1 VIATVQNITV
11 IQLALKRMIMF
22 KQKGASLVEFMI
34 ASAFGLISLATVGS
48 IYVSGQRVIM
58 ERSKELMLLQN
69 SESVV
74 QMLKSDIQRAGF
86 DGNDGNSIKISGS
99 SNTIYTLDD
108 VDRGVIAY
116 AYYIGVSGAGASSFP
131 LYKNVAYEQR
141 VSTPESLFVCEKKQ
155 TTIWDVDDVINLAG
169 TRSCKNLFDKKVIHV
184 NRFDLTSELLES
196 TDAKSVLVTVTLGT
210 ELKDATDI
218 RTQQSF
224 TAMQRNWQ

>member
-1 VIATVQNITV
+1 
-11 IQLALKRMIMF
+11 MF
-22 KQKGASLVEFMI
+22 KQKGASLIEFMI
-34 ASAFGLISLATVGS
+34 ASVLGLISLATVGS

-86 DGNDGNSIKISGS
+86 DGNNGHSIKISGS
-99 SNTIYTLDD
+99 ANTIYTLDD
-108 VDRGVIAY
+108 VDRGLIAY
-116 AYYIGVSGAGASSFP
+116 AYYIGVSGSAP

-141 VSTPESLFVCEKKQ
+141 VNTPESLFVCEKKQ
-155 TTIWDVDDVINLAG
+155 ITIWDVNDVVNLAG
-169 TRSCKNLFDKKVIHV
+169 TGSCNTLFDKKVIHV
-184 NRFDLTSELLES
+184 NRFDLTSDLLES
-196 TDAKSVLVTVTLGT
+196 TDAKSAMVTITLGT
-210 ELKDATDI
+210 ELKDVTDI

>member
-1 VIATVQNITV
+1 
-11 IQLALKRMIMF
+11 MF

-34 ASAFGLISLATVGS
+34 ASALGFISLATVGS

-86 DGNDGNSIKISGS
+86 DGNDGHSIKISGS
-99 SNTIYTLDD
+99 ANTIYTLDD
-108 VDRGVIAY
+108 VDRGLIAY
-116 AYYIGVSGAGASSFP
+116 AYYIGVSGSAP

-141 VSTPESLFVCEKKQ
+141 VNTPESLFVCEKKQ
-155 TTIWDVDDVINLAG
+155 ITIWDVNDVVNLAG
-169 TRSCKNLFDKKVIHV
+169 TGSCNTLFDKKVIHV
-184 NRFDLTSELLES
+184 NRFDLASELLES
-196 TDAKSVLVTVTLGT
+196 TDAKSALVTIKLGT

>member
-1 VIATVQNITV
+1 
-11 IQLALKRMIMF
+11 MF

-34 ASAFGLISLATVGS
+34 ASALGLISLATVGS

-86 DGNDGNSIKISGS
+86 DGNDGHSIKISGS
-99 SNTIYTLDD
+99 ANTIYTLDD
-108 VDRGVIAY
+108 VDRGLIAY
-116 AYYIGVSGAGASSFP
+116 AYYIGVSGSAP

-141 VSTPESLFVCEKKQ
+141 VNTPESLFVCEKKQ
-155 TTIWDVDDVINLAG
+155 ITIWDVNDVVNLAG
-169 TRSCKNLFDKKVIHV
+169 TGSCNTLFDKKVIHV
-184 NRFDLTSELLES
+184 NRFDLASELLES
-196 TDAKSVLVTVTLGT
+196 TDAKSALVTITLGT

-218 RTQQSF
+218 RSQQSF
-224 TAMQRNWQ
+224 TTMQRNWQ

>member
-1 VIATVQNITV
+1 
-11 IQLALKRMIMF
+11 MF
-22 KQKGASLVEFMI
+22 KQKGESLVEFMI
-34 ASAFGLISLATVGS
+34 ASALGLISLATVGS

-86 DGNDGNSIKISGS
+86 DGNDGHSIKISGS
-99 SNTIYTLDD
+99 ANTIYTLDD
-108 VDRGVIAY
+108 VDRGLIAY
-116 AYYIGVSGAGASSFP
+116 AYYIGVSGSAP

-141 VSTPESLFVCEKKQ
+141 VNTPESLFVCEKKQ
-155 TTIWDVDDVINLAG
+155 ITIWDVNDVVNLAG
-169 TRSCKNLFDKKVIHV
+169 TGSCNTLFDKKVIHV
-184 NRFDLTSELLES
+184 NRFDLASELLES
-196 TDAKSVLVTVTLGT
+196 TDAKSALVTITLGT

>member
-1 VIATVQNITV
+1 
-11 IQLALKRMIMF
+11 MF

-34 ASAFGLISLATVGS
+34 ASALGLISLATVGS

-86 DGNDGNSIKISGS
+86 DGNDGHSIKISGS
-99 SNTIYTLDD
+99 ANTIYTLDD
-108 VDRGVIAY
+108 VDRGLIAY
-116 AYYIGVSGAGASSFP
+116 AYYIGVSGSAS

-141 VSTPESLFVCEKKQ
+141 VNTPESLFVCEKKQ
-155 TTIWDVDDVINLAG
+155 ITIWDVNDVVNLAG
-169 TRSCKNLFDKKVIHV
+169 TGSCNTLFDKKVIHV
-184 NRFDLTSELLES
+184 NRFDLASELLES
-196 TDAKSVLVTVTLGT
+196 TDAKSALVTITLGT

-224 TAMQRNWQ
+224 TTMQRNWQ

>member
-1 VIATVQNITV
+1 
-11 IQLALKRMIMF
+11 MF

-34 ASAFGLISLATVGS
+34 ASALGLISLATVGS

-86 DGNDGNSIKISGS
+86 DGNDGHSIKISGS
-99 SNTIYTLDD
+99 ANTIYTLDD
-108 VDRGVIAY
+108 VDRGLIAY
-116 AYYIGVSGAGASSFP
+116 AYYIGVSGSAP

-141 VSTPESLFVCEKKQ
+141 VNTPESLFVCEKKQ
-155 TTIWDVDDVINLAG
+155 ITIWDVNDVVNLAG
-169 TRSCKNLFDKKVIHV
+169 TGSCNTLFDKKVIHV
-184 NRFDLTSELLES
+184 NRFDLASELLES
-196 TDAKSVLVTVTLGT
+196 TDAKSALVTITLGT

-218 RTQQSF
+218 RMQQSF

>member
-1 VIATVQNITV
+1 
-11 IQLALKRMIMF
+11 
-22 KQKGASLVEFMI
+22 GASLVEFMI
-34 ASAFGLISLATVGS
+34 ASALGLISLATVGS

-86 DGNDGNSIKISGS
+86 DGNDGHSIKISGS
-99 SNTIYTLDD
+99 ANTIYTLDD
-108 VDRGVIAY
+108 VDRGLIAY
-116 AYYIGVSGAGASSFP
+116 AYYIGVSGSAP

-141 VSTPESLFVCEKKQ
+141 VNTPESLFVCEKKQ
-155 TTIWDVDDVINLAG
+155 ITIWDVNDVVNLAG
-169 TRSCKNLFDKKVIHV
+169 TGSCNTLFDKKVIHV
-184 NRFDLTSELLES
+184 NRFDLASELLES
-196 TDAKSVLVTVTLGT
+196 TDAKSALVTITLGT

>member
-1 VIATVQNITV
+1 
-11 IQLALKRMIMF
+11 MF

-34 ASAFGLISLATVGS
+34 ASALGLISLATVGS

-86 DGNDGNSIKISGS
+86 DGNDGHSIKISGS
-99 SNTIYTLDD
+99 ANTIYTLDD
-108 VDRGVIAY
+108 VDRGLIAY
-116 AYYIGVSGAGASSFP
+116 AYYIGVSGSAP

-141 VSTPESLFVCEKKQ
+141 VNTPESLFVCEKKQ
-155 TTIWDVDDVINLAG
+155 ITIWDVNDVVNLAG
-169 TRSCKNLFDKKVIHV
+169 TGSCNTLFDKKVIHV

-196 TDAKSVLVTVTLGT
+196 TDAKSALVTITLGT

>member
-1 VIATVQNITV
+1 
-11 IQLALKRMIMF
+11 MF
-22 KQKGASLVEFMI
+22 KQKGASLIEFMI
-34 ASAFGLISLATVGS
+34 ASVLGLISLATVGS

-86 DGNDGNSIKISGS
+86 DGNNGHSIKISGS
-99 SNTIYTLDD
+99 ANTIYTLDD
-108 VDRGVIAY
+108 VDIGLIAY
-116 AYYIGVSGAGASSFP
+116 AYYIGVSGSAP

-141 VSTPESLFVCEKKQ
+141 VNTPESLFVCEKKQ
-155 TTIWDVDDVINLAG
+155 ITIWDVNDVVNLAG
-169 TRSCKNLFDKKVIHV
+169 TGSCNTLFDKKVIHV
-184 NRFDLTSELLES
+184 NRFDLTSDLLES
-196 TDAKSVLVTVTLGT
+196 TDAKSALVTITLGT
-210 ELKDATDI
+210 ELKDVTDI

>member
-1 VIATVQNITV
+1 
-11 IQLALKRMIMF
+11 MF

-34 ASAFGLISLATVGS
+34 ASALGLISLATVGS

-74 QMLKSDIQRAGF
+74 QMLKSDMQRAGF
-86 DGNDGNSIKISGS
+86 DGNDGHSIKISGS
-99 SNTIYTLDD
+99 ANTIYTLDD
-108 VDRGVIAY
+108 VDRGLIAY
-116 AYYIGVSGAGASSFP
+116 AYYIGVSGSAP

-141 VSTPESLFVCEKKQ
+141 VNTPESLFVCEKKQ
-155 TTIWDVDDVINLAG
+155 ITIWDVNDVVNLAG
-169 TRSCKNLFDKKVIHV
+169 TGSCNTLFDKKVIHV
-184 NRFDLTSELLES
+184 NRFDLASELLES
-196 TDAKSVLVTVTLGT
+196 TDAKSALVTITLGT

-224 TAMQRNWQ
+224 TTMQRNWQ

>member
-1 VIATVQNITV
+1 
-11 IQLALKRMIMF
+11 MF

-34 ASAFGLISLATVGS
+34 ASALGLISLATVGS

-58 ERSKELMLLQN
+58 ESSKELMLLQN

-86 DGNDGNSIKISGS
+86 DGNDGHSIKISGS
-99 SNTIYTLDD
+99 ANTIYTLDD
-108 VDRGVIAY
+108 VDRGLIAY
-116 AYYIGVSGAGASSFP
+116 AYYIGVSGSAP

-141 VSTPESLFVCEKKQ
+141 VNTPESLFVCEKKQ
-155 TTIWDVDDVINLAG
+155 ITIWDVNDVVNLAG
-169 TRSCKNLFDKKVIHV
+169 TGSCNTLFDKKVIHV
-184 NRFDLTSELLES
+184 NRFDLASELLES
-196 TDAKSVLVTVTLGT
+196 TDAKSALVTITLGT

>member
-1 VIATVQNITV
+1 
-11 IQLALKRMIMF
+11 MF

-34 ASAFGLISLATVGS
+34 ASALGLISLATVGS

-86 DGNDGNSIKISGS
+86 DGNDGHSIKISGS
-99 SNTIYTLDD
+99 ANTIYTLDD
-108 VDRGVIAY
+108 VDRGLIAY
-116 AYYIGVSGAGASSFP
+116 AYNIGVSGSAP

-141 VSTPESLFVCEKKQ
+141 VNTPESLFVCEKKQ
-155 TTIWDVDDVINLAG
+155 ITIWDVNDVVNLAG
-169 TRSCKNLFDKKVIHV
+169 TGSCNTLFDKKVIHV

-196 TDAKSVLVTVTLGT
+196 TDAKSALVTITLGT

-224 TAMQRNWQ
+224 TTMQRNWQ

>member
-1 VIATVQNITV
+1 
-11 IQLALKRMIMF
+11 MF

-34 ASAFGLISLATVGS
+34 ASALGLISLATVGS

-86 DGNDGNSIKISGS
+86 DGNDGHSIKISGS
-99 SNTIYTLDD
+99 ANTIYTLDD
-108 VDRGVIAY
+108 VDRGLIAY
-116 AYYIGVSGAGASSFP
+116 AYYIGVSGSAP

-141 VSTPESLFVCEKKQ
+141 VNTPESLFVCEKKQ
-155 TTIWDVDDVINLAG
+155 ITIWDVNDVVNLAG
-169 TRSCKNLFDKKVIHV
+169 TGSCNTLFDKKVIHV
-184 NRFDLTSELLES
+184 NRFDLASELLES
-196 TDAKSVLVTVTLGT
+196 TDAKSALVAITLGT

-224 TAMQRNWQ
+224 TTMQRNWQ

>member
-1 VIATVQNITV
+1 
-11 IQLALKRMIMF
+11 MF

-34 ASAFGLISLATVGS
+34 ASVLGLISLATVGS

-86 DGNDGNSIKISGS
+86 DGNDGHSIKISGS
-99 SNTIYTLDD
+99 ANTIYTLDD
-108 VDRGVIAY
+108 VDRGLIAY
-116 AYYIGVSGAGASSFP
+116 AYYIGVSGSAP

-141 VSTPESLFVCEKKQ
+141 VNTPESLFVCEKKQ
-155 TTIWDVDDVINLAG
+155 ITIWDVNDVVNLAG
-169 TRSCKNLFDKKVIHV
+169 TGSCNTLFDKKVIHV
-184 NRFDLTSELLES
+184 NRFDLASELLES
-196 TDAKSVLVTVTLGT
+196 TDAKSALVTITLGT

-218 RTQQSF
+218 RMQQSF

>member
-1 VIATVQNITV
+1 
-11 IQLALKRMIMF
+11 MF

-34 ASAFGLISLATVGS
+34 ASALGLISLATVGS

-86 DGNDGNSIKISGS
+86 DGNDGHSIKISGS
-99 SNTIYTLDD
+99 ANTIYTLDD
-108 VDRGVIAY
+108 VDRGLIAY
-116 AYYIGVSGAGASSFP
+116 AYYIGVSGSAP

-141 VSTPESLFVCEKKQ
+141 VNTPESLFVCEKKQ
-155 TTIWDVDDVINLAG
+155 ITIWNVNDVVNLAG
-169 TRSCKNLFDKKVIHV
+169 TGSCNTLFDKKVIHV
-184 NRFDLTSELLES
+184 NRFDLASELLES
-196 TDAKSVLVTVTLGT
+196 TDAKSALVTITLGT

>member
-1 VIATVQNITV
+1 
-11 IQLALKRMIMF
+11 MF
-22 KQKGASLVEFMI
+22 KQKGASLIEFMI
-34 ASAFGLISLATVGS
+34 ASVLGLISLATVGS

-86 DGNDGNSIKISGS
+86 DGNNGHSIKISGS
-99 SNTIYTLDD
+99 ANTIYTLDD
-108 VDRGVIAY
+108 VDRGLIAY
-116 AYYIGVSGAGASSFP
+116 AYYIGVSGSAP

-141 VSTPESLFVCEKKQ
+141 VNTLESLFVCEKKQ
-155 TTIWDVDDVINLAG
+155 ITIWDVNDVVNLAG
-169 TRSCKNLFDKKVIHV
+169 TGSCNTLFDKKVIHV
-184 NRFDLTSELLES
+184 NRFDLTSDLLES
-196 TDAKSVLVTVTLGT
+196 TDAKSALVTITLGT
-210 ELKDATDI
+210 ELKDVTDI

>member
-1 VIATVQNITV
+1 
-11 IQLALKRMIMF
+11 MF

-34 ASAFGLISLATVGS
+34 ASALGLISLATVGS
-48 IYVSGQRVIM
+48 IYMSGQRVIM

-86 DGNDGNSIKISGS
+86 DGNDGHSIKISGS
-99 SNTIYTLDD
+99 ANTIYTLDD
-108 VDRGVIAY
+108 VDRGLIAY
-116 AYYIGVSGAGASSFP
+116 VYYIGVSGSAP

-141 VSTPESLFVCEKKQ
+141 VNTPESLFVCEKKQ
-155 TTIWDVDDVINLAG
+155 ITIWDVNDVVNLAG
-169 TRSCKNLFDKKVIHV
+169 TGSCNTLFDKKVIHV

-196 TDAKSVLVTVTLGT
+196 TDAKSALVTITLGT

>member
-1 VIATVQNITV
+1 
-11 IQLALKRMIMF
+11 MF

-34 ASAFGLISLATVGS
+34 ASALGLISLATVGA

-86 DGNDGNSIKISGS
+86 DGNDGHSIKISGS
-99 SNTIYTLDD
+99 ANTIYTLDD
-108 VDRGVIAY
+108 VDRGLIAY
-116 AYYIGVSGAGASSFP
+116 AYYIGVSGSAP

-141 VSTPESLFVCEKKQ
+141 VNTPESLFVCEKKQ
-155 TTIWDVDDVINLAG
+155 ITIWDVNDVVNLAG
-169 TRSCKNLFDKKVIHV
+169 TGSCNTLFDKKVIHV
-184 NRFDLTSELLES
+184 NRFDLASELLES
-196 TDAKSVLVTVTLGT
+196 TDAKSALVTITLGT

>member
-1 VIATVQNITV
+1 
-11 IQLALKRMIMF
+11 MF

-34 ASAFGLISLATVGS
+34 ASALGLVSLATVGS

-86 DGNDGNSIKISGS
+86 DGNDGHSIKISGS
-99 SNTIYTLDD
+99 ANTIYTLDD
-108 VDRGVIAY
+108 VDRGLIAY
-116 AYYIGVSGAGASSFP
+116 AYYIGVSGSAP

-141 VSTPESLFVCEKKQ
+141 VNTPESLFVCEKKQ
-155 TTIWDVDDVINLAG
+155 ITIWDVNDVVNLAG
-169 TRSCKNLFDKKVIHV
+169 TGSCNTLFDKKVIHV
-184 NRFDLTSELLES
+184 NRFDLASELLES
-196 TDAKSVLVTVTLGT
+196 TDAKSALVTITLGT

>member
-1 VIATVQNITV
+1 
-11 IQLALKRMIMF
+11 MF

-34 ASAFGLISLATVGS
+34 ASALGLISLATVGS

-86 DGNDGNSIKISGS
+86 DGNDGHSIKISGS
-99 SNTIYTLDD
+99 ANTIYTLDD
-108 VDRGVIAY
+108 VDRGLIAY
-116 AYYIGVSGAGASSFP
+116 AYYIGVSGSAP

-141 VSTPESLFVCEKKQ
+141 VNTPESLFVCEKKQ
-155 TTIWDVDDVINLAG
+155 ITIWDVNDVVNLAG
-169 TRSCKNLFDKKVIHV
+169 TGSCNTLFDKKVIYV
-184 NRFDLTSELLES
+184 NRFDLASELLES
-196 TDAKSVLVTVTLGT
+196 TDAKSALVTITLGT

-224 TAMQRNWQ
+224 TTMQRNWQ

>member
-1 VIATVQNITV
+1 
-11 IQLALKRMIMF
+11 MF

-34 ASAFGLISLATVGS
+34 ASALGLISLATVGS

-74 QMLKSDIQRAGF
+74 QMLKSDILRAGF
-86 DGNDGNSIKISGS
+86 DGNDGHSIKISGS
-99 SNTIYTLDD
+99 ANTIYTLDD
-108 VDRGVIAY
+108 VDRGLIAY
-116 AYYIGVSGAGASSFP
+116 AYYIGVSGSAP

-141 VSTPESLFVCEKKQ
+141 VNTPESLFVCEKKQ
-155 TTIWDVDDVINLAG
+155 ITIWDVNDVVNLAG
-169 TRSCKNLFDKKVIHV
+169 TGSCNTLFDKKVIHV
-184 NRFDLTSELLES
+184 NRFDLASELLES
-196 TDAKSVLVTVTLGT
+196 TDAKSALVTITLGT

>member
-1 VIATVQNITV
+1 
-11 IQLALKRMIMF
+11 MF
-22 KQKGASLVEFMI
+22 KQKGVSLIEFMI
-34 ASAFGLISLATVGS
+34 ASVLGLISLATVGS

-86 DGNDGNSIKISGS
+86 DGNNGHSIKISGS
-99 SNTIYTLDD
+99 ANTIYTLDD
-108 VDRGVIAY
+108 VDRGLIAY
-116 AYYIGVSGAGASSFP
+116 AYYIGVSGSAP

-141 VSTPESLFVCEKKQ
+141 VNTPESLFVCEKKQ
-155 TTIWDVDDVINLAG
+155 ITIWDVNDVVNLAG
-169 TRSCKNLFDKKVIHV
+169 TGSCNTLFDKKVIHV
-184 NRFDLTSELLES
+184 NRFDLTSDLLES
-196 TDAKSVLVTVTLGT
+196 TDAKSALVTITLGT
-210 ELKDATDI
+210 ELKDVTDI

>member
-1 VIATVQNITV
+1 
-11 IQLALKRMIMF
+11 MF

-34 ASAFGLISLATVGS
+34 ASVLGLISLAAVGS

-86 DGNDGNSIKISGS
+86 DGNDGHSIKISGS
-99 SNTIYTLDD
+99 ANTIYTLDD
-108 VDRGVIAY
+108 VDRGLIAY
-116 AYYIGVSGAGASSFP
+116 AYYIGVSGSAP

-141 VSTPESLFVCEKKQ
+141 VNTPESLFVCEKKQ
-155 TTIWDVDDVINLAG
+155 ITIWDVNDVVNLAG
-169 TRSCKNLFDKKVIHV
+169 TGSCNTLFDKKVIHV
-184 NRFDLTSELLES
+184 NRFDLASELLES
-196 TDAKSVLVTVTLGT
+196 TDAKSALVTITLGT

>member
-1 VIATVQNITV
+1 
-11 IQLALKRMIMF
+11 MF

-34 ASAFGLISLATVGS
+34 ASALGLISLATVGS

-86 DGNDGNSIKISGS
+86 DGNNGHSIKISGS
-99 SNTIYTLDD
+99 ANTIYTLDD
-108 VDRGVIAY
+108 VDRGLIAY
-116 AYYIGVSGAGASSFP
+116 AYYIGVSGSAP

-141 VSTPESLFVCEKKQ
+141 VNTPESLFVCEKKQ
-155 TTIWDVDDVINLAG
+155 ITIWDVNDVVNLAG
-169 TRSCKNLFDKKVIHV
+169 TGSCNTLFDKKVIHV
-184 NRFDLTSELLES
+184 NRFDLTSDLLES
-196 TDAKSVLVTVTLGT
+196 TDAKSALVTITLGT
-210 ELKDATDI
+210 ELKDVTDI

>member
-1 VIATVQNITV
+1 
-11 IQLALKRMIMF
+11 
-22 KQKGASLVEFMI
+22 MI
-34 ASAFGLISLATVGS
+34 ASALGLISLATVGS

-86 DGNDGNSIKISGS
+86 DGNDGHSIKISGS
-99 SNTIYTLDD
+99 ANTIYTLDD
-108 VDRGVIAY
+108 VDRGLIAY
-116 AYYIGVSGAGASSFP
+116 AYYIGVSGSAP

-141 VSTPESLFVCEKKQ
+141 VNTPESLFVCEKKQ
-155 TTIWDVDDVINLAG
+155 ITIWDVNDVVNLAG
-169 TRSCKNLFDKKVIHV
+169 TGSCNTLFDKKVIHV
-184 NRFDLTSELLES
+184 NRFDLASELLES
-196 TDAKSVLVTVTLGT
+196 TDAKSALVTITLGT

>member
-1 VIATVQNITV
+1 
-11 IQLALKRMIMF
+11 MF

-34 ASAFGLISLATVGS
+34 ASALGLISLATVGS

-86 DGNDGNSIKISGS
+86 DGNDGHSIKISGS
-99 SNTIYTLDD
+99 ANTIYTLDD
-108 VDRGVIAY
+108 VDRGLIAY
-116 AYYIGVSGAGASSFP
+116 AYYIGVSGSAP

-141 VSTPESLFVCEKKQ
+141 DNMPESLFVCEKKQ
-155 TTIWDVDDVINLAG
+155 ITIWDVNDVVNLAG
-169 TRSCKNLFDKKVIHV
+169 TGSCNTLFDKKVIHV
-184 NRFDLTSELLES
+184 NRFDLASELLES
-196 TDAKSVLVTVTLGT
+196 TDAKSALVTITLGT

-224 TAMQRNWQ
+224 TTMQRNWQ

>member
-1 VIATVQNITV
+1 
-11 IQLALKRMIMF
+11 MF

-34 ASAFGLISLATVGS
+34 ASALGLISLATVGS

-86 DGNDGNSIKISGS
+86 DGNDGHSIKISGS
-99 SNTIYTLDD
+99 ANTIYTLDD
-108 VDRGVIAY
+108 VDRGLIAY
-116 AYYIGVSGAGASSFP
+116 AYYIGVSGSAP

-141 VSTPESLFVCEKKQ
+141 VNTPESLFVCEKKQ
-155 TTIWDVDDVINLAG
+155 ITIWDVNDVVNLAG
-169 TRSCKNLFDKKVIHV
+169 TGSCNTLFDKKVIHV
-184 NRFDLTSELLES
+184 NRFDLASESLES
-196 TDAKSVLVTVTLGT
+196 TDAKSALVTITLGT

>member
-1 VIATVQNITV
+1 
-11 IQLALKRMIMF
+11 MF

-34 ASAFGLISLATVGS
+34 ASALGLISLATVGS

-86 DGNDGNSIKISGS
+86 DGNDGHSIKISGS
-99 SNTIYTLDD
+99 ANTIYTLDD
-108 VDRGVIAY
+108 VDRGLIAY
-116 AYYIGVSGAGASSFP
+116 AYYIGVSGSAL

-141 VSTPESLFVCEKKQ
+141 VNTPESLFVCEKKQ
-155 TTIWDVDDVINLAG
+155 ITIWDVNDVVNLAG
-169 TRSCKNLFDKKVIHV
+169 TGSCNTLFDKKVIHV

-196 TDAKSVLVTVTLGT
+196 TDAKSALVTITLGT

>member
-1 VIATVQNITV
+1 
-11 IQLALKRMIMF
+11 MF
-22 KQKGASLVEFMI
+22 KQKGSSLVEFMI
-34 ASAFGLISLATVGS
+34 ASALGLISLATVGS

-86 DGNDGNSIKISGS
+86 DGNDGHSIKISGS
-99 SNTIYTLDD
+99 ANTIYTLDD
-108 VDRGVIAY
+108 VDRGLIAY
-116 AYYIGVSGAGASSFP
+116 AYYIGVSGSAP

-141 VSTPESLFVCEKKQ
+141 VNTPESLFVCEKKQ
-155 TTIWDVDDVINLAG
+155 ITIWDVNDVVNLAG
-169 TRSCKNLFDKKVIHV
+169 TGSCNTLFDKKVIHV
-184 NRFDLTSELLES
+184 NRFDLASELLES
-196 TDAKSVLVTVTLGT
+196 TDAKSALVTITLGT

>member
-1 VIATVQNITV
+1 
-11 IQLALKRMIMF
+11 MF

-34 ASAFGLISLATVGS
+34 ASALGLISLATVGS

-86 DGNDGNSIKISGS
+86 DGNDGHSIKISGS
-99 SNTIYTLDD
+99 ANTIYTLDD
-108 VDRGVIAY
+108 VDRGLIAY
-116 AYYIGVSGAGASSFP
+116 AYYIGVSGSAP

-141 VSTPESLFVCEKKQ
+141 VNTPESLFVCEKKQ
-155 TTIWDVDDVINLAG
+155 ITIWDVNDVVNLAG
-169 TRSCKNLFDKKVIHV
+169 TGSCNTLFDKKVIHV
-184 NRFDLTSELLES
+184 NRFDLVSELLES
-196 TDAKSVLVTVTLGT
+196 TDAKSALVTITLGT

-224 TAMQRNWQ
+224 TTMQRNWQ

>member
-1 VIATVQNITV
+1 
-11 IQLALKRMIMF
+11 MF

-34 ASAFGLISLATVGS
+34 ASALGLISLATVGS
-48 IYVSGQRVIM
+48 IYVSGKRVIM

-86 DGNDGNSIKISGS
+86 DGNDGHSIKISGS
-99 SNTIYTLDD
+99 ANTIYTLDD
-108 VDRGVIAY
+108 VDRGLIAY
-116 AYYIGVSGAGASSFP
+116 AYYIGVSGSAP

-141 VSTPESLFVCEKKQ
+141 VNTPESLFVCEKKQ
-155 TTIWDVDDVINLAG
+155 ITIWDVNDVVNLAG
-169 TRSCKNLFDKKVIHV
+169 TGSCNTLFDKKVIHV
-184 NRFDLTSELLES
+184 NRFDLASELLES
-196 TDAKSVLVTVTLGT
+196 TDAKSALVTITLGT

>member
-1 VIATVQNITV
+1 
-11 IQLALKRMIMF
+11 MF

-34 ASAFGLISLATVGS
+34 ASALGLISLATVGS

-86 DGNDGNSIKISGS
+86 DGNDGHSIKISGS
-99 SNTIYTLDD
+99 ANTIYTLDD
-108 VDRGVIAY
+108 VDRGLIAY
-116 AYYIGVSGAGASSFP
+116 AYYIGVSGSAP

-141 VSTPESLFVCEKKQ
+141 VNTPESLFVCEKKQ
-155 TTIWDVDDVINLAG
+155 ITIWDVNDVVNLAG
-169 TRSCKNLFDKKVIHV
+169 TVSCNTLFDKKVIHV
-184 NRFDLTSELLES
+184 NRFDLASELLES
-196 TDAKSVLVTVTLGT
+196 TDAKSALVTITLGT

>member
-1 VIATVQNITV
+1 
-11 IQLALKRMIMF
+11 MF

-34 ASAFGLISLATVGS
+34 ASALGLISLATVGS

-86 DGNDGNSIKISGS
+86 DGNDGHSIKISGS
-99 SNTIYTLDD
+99 ANTIYTLDD
-108 VDRGVIAY
+108 VDRGLIAY
-116 AYYIGVSGAGASSFP
+116 AYYIGVSGSAP

-141 VSTPESLFVCEKKQ
+141 VNTPESLFVCEKKQ
-155 TTIWDVDDVINLAG
+155 ITIWDVNDVVNLAG
-169 TRSCKNLFDKKVIHV
+169 TGSCNTLFDKKVIHV
-184 NRFDLTSELLES
+184 NRFNLASELLES
-196 TDAKSVLVTVTLGT
+196 TDAKSALVTITLGT

>member
-1 VIATVQNITV
+1 
-11 IQLALKRMIMF
+11 MF
-22 KQKGASLVEFMI
+22 KQKGASLIEFMI
-34 ASAFGLISLATVGS
+34 ASVLGLISLATVGS

-86 DGNDGNSIKISGS
+86 DGNNGHSIKISGS
-99 SNTIYTLDD
+99 ANTIYTLDD
-108 VDRGVIAY
+108 VDRGLIAY
-116 AYYIGVSGAGASSFP
+116 AYYIGVSGSAP

-141 VSTPESLFVCEKKQ
+141 VNTPESLFVCEKKQ
-155 TTIWDVDDVINLAG
+155 ITIWDVNDVVNLAG
-169 TRSCKNLFDKKVIHV
+169 TGSCNTLFDKKVIHV
-184 NRFDLTSELLES
+184 NRFDLTSDLLES
-196 TDAKSVLVTVTLGT
+196 TDAKSALVIITLGT
-210 ELKDATDI
+210 ELKDVTDI

>member
-1 VIATVQNITV
+1 
-11 IQLALKRMIMF
+11 MF

-34 ASAFGLISLATVGS
+34 ASALGLISLATVGS

-86 DGNDGNSIKISGS
+86 DGNDGHSIKISGS
-99 SNTIYTLDD
+99 ANTIYTLDD
-108 VDRGVIAY
+108 VDRGLIAY
-116 AYYIGVSGAGASSFP
+116 AYYIGVSGSAP

-141 VSTPESLFVCEKKQ
+141 VNTPESLFVCEKKQ
-155 TTIWDVDDVINLAG
+155 LTIWDVNDVVNLAG
-169 TRSCKNLFDKKVIHV
+169 TGSCNTLFDKKVIHV
-184 NRFDLTSELLES
+184 NRFDLASELLES
-196 TDAKSVLVTVTLGT
+196 TDAKSALVTITLGT

-224 TAMQRNWQ
+224 TTMQRNWQ

>member
-1 VIATVQNITV
+1 
-11 IQLALKRMIMF
+11 MY

-34 ASAFGLISLATVGS
+34 ASALGLISLATVGS

-86 DGNDGNSIKISGS
+86 DGNDGHSIKISGS
-99 SNTIYTLDD
+99 ANTIYTLDD
-108 VDRGVIAY
+108 VDRGLIAY
-116 AYYIGVSGAGASSFP
+116 AYYIGVSGSAP

-141 VSTPESLFVCEKKQ
+141 VNTPESLFVCEKKQ
-155 TTIWDVDDVINLAG
+155 ITIWDVNDVVNLAG
-169 TRSCKNLFDKKVIHV
+169 TGSCNTLFDKKVIHV
-184 NRFDLTSELLES
+184 NRFDLASELLES
-196 TDAKSVLVTVTLGT
+196 TDAKSALVTITLGT